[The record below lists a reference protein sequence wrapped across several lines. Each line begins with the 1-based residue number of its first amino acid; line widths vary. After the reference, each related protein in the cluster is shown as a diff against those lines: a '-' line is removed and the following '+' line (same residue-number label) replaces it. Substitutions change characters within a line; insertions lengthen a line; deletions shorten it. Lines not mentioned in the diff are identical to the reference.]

1 MGRRIR
7 GIETWIARVA
17 LATFL
22 CVAAGFTA
30 PDMARAQDFRFT
42 AVQINGNQRI
52 EAATVLSFAQIARGQ
67 TVTGGELN
75 DAFARLQA
83 SGLFEEVTLTPR
95 GNTLVI
101 DVVEFPTINRISI
114 EGNRRIND
122 DALLPLI
129 ESSPRL
135 VYTPALA
142 EADAEAIID
151 AYRQS
156 GRLSA
161 TVEPRIIRRSENRVD
176 VVFEVTEGAVVEN
189 ERISFVGNRVFSDTR
204 LRRALATKQ
213 AGIFRQVIRSD
224 SFIADRVDFDRQ
236 LLNDFYQARGYV
248 DFQVLSVAPELSRER
263 DAVFLTFT
271 LREGQQ
277 FSFGEITASTDLR
290 EVEIASYVEAIDVD
304 PGEIYSPAKVDR
316 TITRMERLALQQGL
330 NFVRVTPRVTR
341 NDAAGTL
348 DVDFVLERGPR
359 VFVERIDIEGN
370 ATTLD
375 RVIRRQFDTVEGDP
389 FNPREIRQAAERIR
403 ALGYFA
409 NADVDTRPGSTDD
422 SVIVDVNVEEAPTGS
437 LSFGGSYSVED
448 GFGLVVSLTERNF
461 LGRGQAISLNFDGT
475 QGDQD
480 LSFSFIEPAFLERD
494 LAFSF
499 TAGTT
504 SSDNSNRDFD
514 IDRLGFDFGL
524 AFPVSD
530 NGRLRLSVGY
540 YETELSDL
548 DPLQSSPILIREIG
562 KEKGARAGYSYSYDT
577 RRTGLNPNAG
587 IFLRFGQTLE
597 GFGGDNSF
605 VITEASMAG
614 EMAVFGEDVVLRAG
628 VDAGTI
634 TAVGDGKPRVTDRF
648 FLSRSQL
655 RGFGS
660 NGTGPRDLAAPNE
673 DALGGNN
680 YAVARFEARFPLGL
694 PEEYGID
701 FGAFFDVGTVW
712 GLDDTAGFGGVEVD
726 DSARIRSAI
735 GVSVFWDTA
744 IGPLRFNFSQ
754 AIKKEEYDDV
764 NNFDFTISTQF

>member
-1 MGRRIR
+1 
-7 GIETWIARVA
+7 
-17 LATFL
+17 
-22 CVAAGFTA
+22 
-30 PDMARAQDFRFT
+30 MARAQDFRFT
-42 AVQINGNQRI
+42 NVQINGNQRI
-52 EAATVLSFAQIARGQ
+52 EAATILSFAQIASGQ
-67 TVTGGELN
+67 TVTAGQLN
-75 DAFARLQA
+75 DAFGRLQA

-101 DVVEFPTINRISI
+101 DVAEYPTINRISI
-114 EGNRRIND
+114 EGNRRID
-122 DALLPLI
+122 DAALLSLI
-129 ESSPRL
+129 EAAPRL
-135 VYTPALA
+135 IYTPSLV

-151 AYRQS
+151 AYRQG

-176 VVFEVTEGAVVEN
+176 LVFEVTEGAVVEN

-204 LRRALATKQ
+204 LRRILATKQ
-213 AGIFRQVIRSD
+213 AGIFRSVIRAD
-224 SFIADRVDFDRQ
+224 SFIADRVEFDRQ
-236 LLNDFYQARGYV
+236 LLSDFYQARGYV

-277 FSFGEITASTDLR
+277 FRFGEITASSDLR
-290 EVEIASYVEAIDVD
+290 EVDIASYVAAIDVD
-304 PGEIYSPAKVDR
+304 PGEVYSPAKVDR

-348 DVDFVLERGPR
+348 DLEFVLERGPR

-403 ALGYFA
+403 ALGFFA
-409 NADVDTRPGSTDD
+409 NADVDTRPGSSDD
-422 SVIVDVNVEEAPTGS
+422 AVIVDVNVEEAPTGS

-448 GFGLVVSLTERNF
+448 GFGLIVSLTERNF
-461 LGRGQAISLNFDGT
+461 LGRGQSVSLNFDGT
-475 QGDQD
+475 QGDQN
-480 LSFSFIEPAFLERD
+480 LSFSFVEPAFLDRD
-494 LAFSF
+494 MAFSF
-499 TAGTT
+499 TAGNTT
-504 SSDNSNRDFD
+504 SDNSNREFD
-514 IDRLGFDFGL
+514 IERLGIDFGL
-524 AFPVSD
+524 SFPVSE

-540 YETELSDL
+540 FETELSDL
-548 DPLQSSPILIREIG
+548 DPDNSSPILIREIG
-562 KEKGARAGYSYSYDT
+562 KQNGARVGYTYSYDT
-577 RRTGLNPNAG
+577 RRTGLNPSAG
-587 IFLRFGQTLE
+587 VLLRFGQSLE

-605 VITEASMAG
+605 VVTEASLAG
-614 EMAVFGEDVVLRAG
+614 QAAVLGEDVILTAAL
-628 VDAGTI
+628 DAGTI
-634 TAVGDGKPRVTDRF
+634 TAVGDGQSRVTDRF
-648 FLSRSQL
+648 FLRRSQL
-655 RGFGS
+655 RGFAS
-660 NGTGPRDLAAPNE
+660 NGTGPRDLASPNE

-712 GLDDTAGFGGVEVD
+712 GLDDTDGFGGVQVD
-726 DSARIRSAI
+726 DSARLRSAV
-735 GVSVFWDTA
+735 GVSVFWDTV

-754 AIKKEEYDDV
+754 AVSKEDYDEV